1 MLNIGD
7 KVKGFEPSSRMKT
20 GSLPPEKKGLIGEVG
35 TVVAVVGNSV
45 KVDFENKDDQWWFD
59 TEEAEKHKVINQG
72 MEVKVKKMH
81 AEAVIPS
88 YSKPGDAGLDLTA
101 VSEEWNEGNTMVTYG
116 TGLSIEIP
124 EGYVGLLFPRSSVC
138 KTSLNLSNS
147 VGVID
152 SGYRGE
158 IMLKYRYPEEGSVY
172 DLGDR
177 VGQLIIMPYP
187 QIKLVEAEEL
197 SSTERGEGGYG
208 SSGK

>member
-1 MLNIGD
+1 M
-7 KVKGFEPSSRMKT
+7 
-20 GSLPPEKKGLIGEVG
+20 
-35 TVVAVVGNSV
+35 
-45 KVDFENKDDQWWFD
+45 Q
-59 TEEAEKHKVINQG
+59 
-72 MEVKVKKMH
+72 VKVKKMH

-101 VSEEWNEGNTMVTYG
+101 VSEEWNEDNSMVTYG

-158 IMLKYRYPEEGSVY
+158 IMLKYRYPEEGLVY

-187 QIKLVEAEEL
+187 QIELIEAEEL

>member
-35 TVVAVVGNSV
+35 TVVAVVGNSI

-158 IMLKYRYPEEGSVY
+158 IMLKYRYPEQGLVY

-197 SSTERGEGGYG
+197 STTERGEGGYG
-208 SSGK
+208 STGK

>member
-158 IMLKYRYPEEGSVY
+158 IMLKYRYPEQGLVY
-172 DLGDR
+172 DVGDC
-177 VGQLIIMPYP
+177 
-187 QIKLVEAEEL
+187 A
-197 SSTERGEGGYG
+197 SA
-208 SSGK
+208 

>member
-1 MLNIGD
+1 M
-7 KVKGFEPSSRMKT
+7 
-20 GSLPPEKKGLIGEVG
+20 
-35 TVVAVVGNSV
+35 
-45 KVDFENKDDQWWFD
+45 Q
-59 TEEAEKHKVINQG
+59 
-72 MEVKVKKMH
+72 VKVKKLH
-81 AEAVIPS
+81 PEAIIPK
-88 YSKPGDAGLDLTA
+88 YAKQGDAGLDLTA
-101 VSEEWNEGNTMVTYG
+101 VSEEWNDNNSMVTYG

-158 IMLKYRYPEEGSVY
+158 IMLKYRYPEEGLVY

-187 QIKLVEAEEL
+187 QIELIEAEEL

>member
-158 IMLKYRYPEEGSVY
+158 IMLKYRYPEQGLVY
-172 DLGDR
+172 DVGDR

-197 SSTERGEGGYG
+197 STTERGEGGYG

>member
-1 MLNIGD
+1 M
-7 KVKGFEPSSRMKT
+7 
-20 GSLPPEKKGLIGEVG
+20 
-35 TVVAVVGNSV
+35 
-45 KVDFENKDDQWWFD
+45 Q
-59 TEEAEKHKVINQG
+59 
-72 MEVKVKKMH
+72 VKVKKLH
-81 AEAVIPS
+81 PEATIPK
-88 YSKPGDAGLDLTA
+88 YAKQGDAGLDLTA
-101 VSEEWNEGNTMVTYG
+101 VSEEWNDNNSMVTYG

-138 KTSLNLSNS
+138 KTSLSLSNS

-158 IMLKYRYPEEGSVY
+158 IMLKYRYPEEGLVY

-187 QIKLVEAEEL
+187 QIELIEAEEL

>member
-1 MLNIGD
+1 M
-7 KVKGFEPSSRMKT
+7 
-20 GSLPPEKKGLIGEVG
+20 
-35 TVVAVVGNSV
+35 
-45 KVDFENKDDQWWFD
+45 Q
-59 TEEAEKHKVINQG
+59 
-72 MEVKVKKMH
+72 VKVKKLH
-81 AEAVIPS
+81 PEAIIPK
-88 YSKPGDAGLDLTA
+88 YAKQGDAGLDLTA
-101 VSEEWNEGNTMVTYG
+101 VSEEWNDNNSMVTYG

-158 IMLKYRYPEEGSVY
+158 IMLKYRYPEQGLVY

-187 QIKLVEAEEL
+187 QIELIEAEEL

>member
-88 YSKPGDAGLDLTA
+88 YATKGDAGLDLTA

-124 EGYVGLLFPRSSVC
+124 QGYVGLLFPRSSVC

-158 IMLKYRYPEEGSVY
+158 IMLKYRYPEQGLVY

-187 QIKLVEAEEL
+187 QIKLIEAEEL